1 MKRTVLCSLA
11 AGLAA
16 AVGGCIFAE
25 LMNSFLSLSGTGNY
39 IFAWGMYLTVVIA
52 VCTGIIL
59 SHFDKR

>member
-1 MKRTVLCSLA
+1 MKNTVLRSLA
-11 AGLAA
+11 AGVAA

-25 LMNSFLSLSGTGNY
+25 LMDSFLSLSGTGNY
-39 IFAWGMYLTVVIA
+39 IFAWGMYLTIVIA